1 MIQKETFLSKSMNMG
16 QAIGMATALLGG
28 LFTFYTQTQIKLSE
42 LQMRIESQEVI
53 SIELHSKIDQIITG
67 QNEVKVLL
75 AQYHRSEK

>member
-75 AQYHRSEK
+75 AQYHRGEK

>member
-16 QAIGMATALLGG
+16 QAIGMAAALLGG

-75 AQYHRSEK
+75 AQYHRGEK